1 MIVADYGSGGNIRIA
16 ELRRGTYDGLRYN
29 IRATVKGSG
38 SVQAGI
44 SKVKSAKV
52 YMTEESANGWA
63 EYQEYCWLLD
73 ANGNPTDQ
81 PKKENDHIMDC
92 IRYFEQAKGI
102 LF

>member
-1 MIVADYGSGGNIRIA
+1 
-16 ELRRGTYDGLRYN
+16 
-29 IRATVKGSG
+29 
-38 SVQAGI
+38 
-44 SKVKSAKV
+44 
-52 YMTEESANGWA
+52 MTEDSANGWA